1 MTMSSAAPTTP
12 TDAHGRT
19 EELEPHGILGHSARR
34 DSLAFA
40 RPAPGRYLAVED
52 GEVTRLVALH
62 QTVTHLG
69 RGFSADLRLEDQSVS
84 RRHAVV
90 VDNGEGVRILD
101 DRSANGTFVN
111 GVRVTD
117 CELHD
122 RDVDP
127 SRSCCSDFS
136 HGHAAERRYAGAE
149 RRSDHD
155 VWSPSHWE
163 QSLHQ
168 IQGRR
173 ERCVGGGGWWQWCSS
188 SRWG

>member
-1 MTMSSAAPTTP
+1 MSSAASTTL

-84 RRHAVV
+84 RRHAVL
-90 VDNGEGVRILD
+90 VDNGDGVRLLD

-122 RDVDP
+122 RDVI
-127 SRSCCSDFS
+127 
-136 HGHAAERRYAGAE
+136 H
-149 RRSDHD
+149 
-155 VWSPSHWE
+155 
-163 QSLHQ
+163 L
-168 IQGRR
+168 GRVALVFR
-173 ERCVGGGGWWQWCSS
+173 MVTG
-188 SRWG
+188 

>member
-52 GEVTRLVALH
+52 GEVTRLIVLH
-62 QTVTHLG
+62 QMVTHLG

-117 CELHD
+117 CELHGG
-122 RDVDP
+122 DVI
-127 SRSCCSDFS
+127 
-136 HGHAAERRYAGAE
+136 H
-149 RRSDHD
+149 
-155 VWSPSHWE
+155 
-163 QSLHQ
+163 L
-168 IQGRR
+168 GRVALVFR
-173 ERCVGGGGWWQWCSS
+173 MVTG
-188 SRWG
+188 